1 MLNFEIGES
10 VIYWK
15 RHHQVV
21 IPSIFFR
28 NFSRKKCREYVQHAL
43 VFVREPDSDTQHSNT
58 KPNENLNYV
67 FFREKIN
74 QCRISLRLFN
84 LERVFLHFQAEKTHR
99 VVSHEYINCGKNYA
113 ENTKN
118 HFPLDVMNWKWWFVS
133 LPWSALCSA
142 CCFFRLFPWINFRFV
157 QNMPRDCKISWARW
171 QMNFKC
177 FCCLFFLSKNLGRR
191 WRVWHA
197 ILVCQKRRI
206 IKFNYRIVESKK
218 KSLRIK
224 L

>member
-1 MLNFEIGES
+1 MRIRRIFWMCR
-10 VIYWK
+10 IYFGVQNSLGYGYVEFWNGWQCNLLK
-15 RHHQVV
+15 
-21 IPSIFFR
+21 PGGAGDSGDSKNNFFR
-28 NFSRKKCREYVQHAL
+28 NFSRKKCRE
-43 VFVREPDSDTQHSNT
+43 
-58 KPNENLNYV
+58 NENLNYV

-142 CCFFRLFPWINFRFV
+142 CCFFPA
-157 QNMPRDCKISWARW
+157 ISL
-171 QMNFKC
+171 N
-177 FCCLFFLSKNLGRR
+177 
-191 WRVWHA
+191 
-197 ILVCQKRRI
+197 
-206 IKFNYRIVESKK
+206 
-218 KSLRIK
+218 
-224 L
+224 